1 MNSKRTLCGIDI
13 SSEWSDVVIEKKG
26 ARTSEQRIK
35 NEGAGYKQ
43 LIRQLGKNARVCLEA
58 TGVYHLAL
66 AMALVEAG
74 VEVMVVNPRM
84 ARDFAKALSTRAKTD
99 RVDAG
104 VLLEY
109 ARRMPFVRWQAPRR
123 ALSELRAL
131 GRRME
136 DLTGASRDE
145 KNRAHAEGIGRGSS
159 VVRDDI
165 AVNLRHLSRRIRKI
179 ETEAI
184 AVIKADEQLA
194 EQYGCLLRAMGIGKR
209 TAVLLLAELALLD
222 EAMSERQVVAYAGL
236 DPRPDESGKSTDKP
250 ARISRVGNARL
261 RGILFLPALAAIRHD
276 ANVRRFYE
284 RLLGR
289 GKKKMQ
295 AIVAVMR
302 KLLHGIWIAMQRRVA
317 FDSAKLFPLPPV
329 GSELGQSS
337 AMAKSSDLVIDAP
350 QPERKRSHPKGRS
363 EAEELRQQLDFAGA
377 EATPSK
383 PRSKVPGKNAVA
395 A

>member
-1 MNSKRTLCGIDI
+1 MNSKKTLCGIDI

-26 ARTSEQRIK
+26 HQASEHRIK
-35 NEGAGYKQ
+35 NDAAGYKQ
-43 LIRQLGKNARVCLEA
+43 MLRLLGKNARVCLEA

-66 AMALVEAG
+66 ATTLVEAG
-74 VEVMVVNPRM
+74 VEVMVVNPRK
-84 ARDFAKALSTRAKTD
+84 AREFAKALSSRAKTD
-99 RVDAG
+99 RVDAR
-104 VLLEY
+104 VLLEH
-109 ARRMPFVRWQAPRR
+109 ARRMPFVEWQVPRR
-123 ALSELRAL
+123 ALRELRAL
-131 GRRME
+131 GRRMA
-136 DLTGASRDE
+136 DLTGISRDE
-145 KNRAHAEGIGRGSS
+145 KNRSHAEGIGRGASA
-159 VVRDDI
+159 VREDI
-165 AVNLRHLSRRIRKI
+165 AVNLRHLERRITKI
-179 ETEAI
+179 EAEAV
-184 AVIKADEQLA
+184 AVIKADQELA
-194 EQYGCLLRAMGIGKR
+194 DQYRCLLRAKGIGKR

-222 EAMSERQVVAYAGL
+222 AEMTEREVVAYAGL
-236 DPRPDESGKSTDKP
+236 DPRPDQSGKSIDKP
-250 ARISRVGNARL
+250 MRISRVGNARL
-261 RGILFLPALAAIRHD
+261 RGMLFLPALAAIRHD

-284 RLLGR
+284 RLLAR

-337 AMAKSSDLVIDAP
+337 AMAKSSDLAIDAP

-363 EAEELRQQLDFAGA
+363 EAEELRKQLDFAGA

-383 PRSKVPGKNAVA
+383 PRRKVPRKNAVA